1 MRRRPTAFA
10 VFLFAAALAGPVA
23 GEPVR
28 AACLASGRD
37 AAEPRLCKCVQV
49 AADATLTA
57 PEQQRAAG
65 FFQDPHQA
73 QVVRQSKQRSDGLFW
88 ERYEEFT
95 ELAKAFCA
103 G

>member
-1 MRRRPTAFA
+1 MRRTTIA
-10 VFLFAAALAGPVA
+10 FAAALAVA
-23 GEPVR
+23 QAGAAAAEPVR
-28 AACLASGRD
+28 AACLASDRE

-65 FFQDPHQA
+65 FFRDPHQA
-73 QVVRQSKQRSDGLFW
+73 QVVRQSKDRSDGLFW

>member
-1 MRRRPTAFA
+1 MRRRRTAIAA
-10 VFLFAAALAGPVA
+10 VLIAAAQAGPVA

-28 AACLASGRD
+28 TACLASDRD

-65 FFQDPHQA
+65 FFHDPHQA
-73 QVVRQSKQRSDGLFW
+73 QVVRQSKEQSDGLFW